1 MNERP
6 ARDFWDRLNNVALVR
21 FLLLFASGW
30 ALVQLLAYFET
41 VIVTFTLAAVLAL
54 LLNYPVRWLQRFL
67 PRGLAIGLVF
77 ISSLV
82 LFSGLAVTVGFTLA
96 SQAQELVDR
105 ISEVLNSLIPLTER
119 IERFLR
125 DRNIPIQLNE
135 IQRQFQTQFLSE
147 VGTSIGL
154 GLAALG
160 VFFSNFINFILI
172 TVVAFFMLL
181 DGRRLWQLLMKL
193 VPVHLRSRFTLVVQR
208 KFLGFFRGQFLLTV
222 FLTTT
227 SFLVFLIL
235 QVPFALLLAMM
246 VGILDTIPGIGA
258 TLGVA
263 LVSLIVLSQSAW
275 LALQV
280 LVASVVLQ
288 QVQDNFIAPRV
299 MQESLNINPVIVFFA
314 LLVGARVAGLLG
326 IFLAIPIAAVLV
338 SLFEID
344 EMKAEPAEKVL
355 QEQVLQEDTLQEDTL
370 K

>member
-41 VIVTFTLAAVLAL
+41 VIVTFSLAAILAL
-54 LLNYPVRWLQRFL
+54 LLNYPVRWLQQFL
-67 PRGLAIGLVF
+67 PRSLATGLVF
-77 ISSLV
+77 IFSLL
-82 LFSGLAVTVGFTLA
+82 LFGSLAITIGFTLA
-96 SQAQELVDR
+96 SQAQELVNR
-105 ISEVLNSLIPLTER
+105 ISEVLTSLIPLTER
-119 IERFLR
+119 LEHFLR
-125 DRNIPIQLNE
+125 DRNIPIQLDQV
-135 IQRQFQTQFLSE
+135 QRQFQNQFLSE
-147 VGTSIGL
+147 VGSSIGF
-154 GLAALG
+154 GLVALG
-160 VFFSNFINFILI
+160 MFFSNFINFILI

-181 DGRRLWQLLMKL
+181 DGKRLWQFLIKL
-193 VPVHLRSRFTLVVQR
+193 VPSPLRSRFTGVVQR

-235 QVPFALLLAMM
+235 HVPYALLLAMI
-246 VGILDTIPGIGA
+246 VGILDVIPGIGA
-258 TLGVA
+258 TLGVG
-263 LVSLIVLSQSAW
+263 LVSLIVLSQNVW

-280 LVASVVLQ
+280 LVASVILQ
-288 QVQDNFIAPRV
+288 QIQDNFIAPRV
-299 MQESLNINPVIVFFA
+299 MRDSLNINPVIVFFS

-326 IFLAIPIAAVLV
+326 IFLAIPTAAVLV

-344 EMKAEPAEKVL
+344 EMKAEPP
-355 QEQVLQEDTLQEDTL
+355 EQILQEDRLPGDTV